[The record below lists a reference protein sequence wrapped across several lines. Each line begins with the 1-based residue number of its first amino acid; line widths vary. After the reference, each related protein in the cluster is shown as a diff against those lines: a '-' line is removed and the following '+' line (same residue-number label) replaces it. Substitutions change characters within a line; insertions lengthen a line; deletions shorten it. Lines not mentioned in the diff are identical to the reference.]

1 MPRDGKMF
9 EKKDDAYLRDSG
21 EREVNNDTGMQRD
34 TRTGKGRFDLIP
46 PTYLKRL
53 ARLYEEGAVKYD
65 DRNWEKGGPLSRFMD
80 SALRHI
86 NDYREGCREED
97 HLVQATW
104 NLIAII
110 HFEEMIERGLAP
122 KDFYDFPSYLPDKK
136 EEWANE
142 EVVEKSFSCGG
153 VVGGTNDPHPSL
165 NRASN
170 EDSSRE

>member
-1 MPRDGKMF
+1 MKEKASMF
-9 EKKDDAYLRDSG
+9 AKKKEAYLRDSG
-21 EREVNNDTGMQRD
+21 EREVNNTTGMQRD

-53 ARLYEEGAVKYD
+53 ARLYEEGAVKYN

-122 KDFYDFPSYLPDKK
+122 KEFYDFPSYLPEK
-136 EEWANE
+136 EEEDAKE
-142 EVVEKSFSCGG
+142 IDEKSYSCGG

-165 NRASN
+165 NRKAVQST
-170 EDSSRE
+170 DRE